1 MVGLAVAIV
10 AMAFSYTIVL
20 NIIMSLLCVVA
31 VFEIVETTK
40 ASANKFILV
49 VAMLYG
55 ALITYMADFTWT
67 FPITLAYG
75 FLMLFLLLLSY
86 RTVRYELQ
94 CFFKIIKAIVDLFV
108 CRRMIRCVHTAARI
122 KQQNST
128 FH

>member
-1 MVGLAVAIV
+1 MKQRILTAVVGLAVAIV

-55 ALITYMADFTWT
+55 ALIAGGTSMSWDEFDAAFKLDSIDGIRDIILKGVADSL
-67 FPITLAYG
+67 P
-75 FLMLFLLLLSY
+75 
-86 RTVRYELQ
+86 
-94 CFFKIIKAIVDLFV
+94 KADD
-108 CRRMIRCVHTAARI
+108 AKDGAE
-122 KQQNST
+122 NP
-128 FH
+128 